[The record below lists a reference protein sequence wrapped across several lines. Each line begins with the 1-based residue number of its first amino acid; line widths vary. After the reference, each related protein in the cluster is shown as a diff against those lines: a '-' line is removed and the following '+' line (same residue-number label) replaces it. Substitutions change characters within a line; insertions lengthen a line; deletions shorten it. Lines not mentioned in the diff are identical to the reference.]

1 VLAGPIKE
9 TLMPLHYTKIFAI
22 FALLTIGAFLLWLVV
37 GSVWQ
42 GESEVKIA
50 PPQAGSALPDSK

>member
-1 VLAGPIKE
+1 
-9 TLMPLHYTKIFAI
+9 MPLHYTKIFAI

>member
-1 VLAGPIKE
+1 
-9 TLMPLHYTKIFAI
+9 MPLHYTKIFAL

-42 GESEVKIA
+42 GESEVELEA
-50 PPQAGSALPDSK
+50 PQAGAALPDSK